1 MLRPL
6 AAIPLTF
13 SLLCISPALGHPDD
27 PASWIEA
34 LDEDTFTAAGLDKLS
49 DEELGVLGRLV
60 IQPAGPSYLE
70 DEAMAFLRENDWHPV
85 NVAAVVGGKH
95 QIVVLD
101 EDGATRLE
109 AWSSI
114 EPLPPLGVHW
124 AKHFG
129 SWDILNPDGT
139 VHHFT
144 D

>member
-6 AAIPLTF
+6 AVIPLSL
-13 SLLCISPALGHPDD
+13 SLLCITPALGQSDD

-34 LDEDTFTAAGLDKLS
+34 LDQETFTAAGLDKLT
-49 DEELGVLGRLV
+49 DEELGVLGRILV
-60 IQPAGPSYLE
+60 QPAGPSFLE
-70 DEAMAFLRENDWHPV
+70 DEAMAYLRQNEWHPV
-85 NVAAVVGGKH
+85 NVAAIVGGKH

-101 EDGATRLE
+101 QDGATRLTS
-109 AWSSI
+109 WSSM

-129 SWDILNPDGT
+129 SWDVLNPDGT
-139 VHHFT
+139 VQHYT